1 MKNCIFVLIISKDVI
16 SAMEAVRREARCF
29 LFLLE

>member
-1 MKNCIFVLIISKDVI
+1 MKNRIFVLIISKDVI

-29 LFLLE
+29 LFWG